1 MKHSLLSIAF
11 ILFAAFGLSAQNL
24 SDYPGTFN
32 LEDNPYVKKVK
43 VELRDAK
50 LMVIAEGFPDSELT
64 AGKAVDQ
71 FAIGSGDLSIEF
83 SRANGKVVGC
93 KIMGSGQEIKGVLA
107 IENGLSSF
115 AGTFKMIENE
125 YVKNLVISYAEGQLY
140 LTSDANDGQKSLLS
154 STKDVGSFTTNV
166 RGYDAEVTFTKANDA
181 VKSIKL
187 SVAGGAVVLTG
198 ERI

>member
-64 AGKAVDQ
+64 AGKAADQ

-107 IENGLSSF
+107 IENGLGSF

-125 YVKNLVISYAEGQLY
+125 YVKNLIVISSEGKLF
-140 LTSDANDGQKSLLS
+140 LSSDANADQKAPLIATKESNGLS
-154 STKDVGSFTTNV
+154 TNV
-166 RGYDAEVTFTKANDA
+166 QGYDAEVTFTKANDA

-198 ERI
+198 EKI